1 MSYADKR
8 LLERY
13 KTYIIHCFMTF
24 LCFSLTLSLTALFLR
39 IMKWVF

>member
-1 MSYADKR
+1 MSYHDKKV
-8 LLERY
+8 LERY
-13 KTYIIHCFMTF
+13 KTYILHCIMCF